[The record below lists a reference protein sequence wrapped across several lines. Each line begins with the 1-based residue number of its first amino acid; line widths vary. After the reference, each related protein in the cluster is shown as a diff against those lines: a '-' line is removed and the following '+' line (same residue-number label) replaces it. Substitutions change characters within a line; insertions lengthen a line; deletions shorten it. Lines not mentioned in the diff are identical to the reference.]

1 MGLKSGLRGFKK
13 RVAWIIFLLTVV
25 SYQLS
30 AVSFAQ
36 QTASSAELIENAK
49 QFDGKEIIY
58 QGEAIGEVMTRG
70 NYSWVN
76 LHDGENAIGI
86 WMPNNFLSLISFT
99 GSYNAR
105 GDWLEVRGVF
115 NRACK
120 MHGGDLDIHATQLAK
135 IREGRQVKHRLVSE
149 KQSLS
154 IILSGV
160 LICLLILQLLLKRLK
175 KP

>member
-1 MGLKSGLRGFKK
+1 MDLKSGLHGFKK
-13 RVAWIIFLLTVV
+13 RVARIIFLLSAV

-49 QFDGKEIIY
+49 QFDGREIIY

-70 NYSWVN
+70 TYSWAN
-76 LHDGENAIGI
+76 LHDGDNAIGI

-99 GSYNAR
+99 GSYNSR
-105 GDWLEVRGVF
+105 GDWLSARGVF
-115 NRACK
+115 NRACA
-120 MHGGDLDIHATQLAK
+120 MHGGDLDIHATQLSK
-135 IREGRQVKHRLVSE
+135 IRGGKQVKHRLVAE
-149 KQSLS
+149 KQRLS

-160 LICLLILQLLLKRLK
+160 LLCLLILQLLSKRLK
-175 KP
+175 KQ